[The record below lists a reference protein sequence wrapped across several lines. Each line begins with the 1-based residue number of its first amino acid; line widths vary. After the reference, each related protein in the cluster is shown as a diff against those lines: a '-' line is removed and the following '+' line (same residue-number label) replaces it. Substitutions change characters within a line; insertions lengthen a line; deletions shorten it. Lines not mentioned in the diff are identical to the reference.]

1 MTCQFDMTIRHH
13 GGTSVGFS
21 PLQNIF
27 VSNVVMVHDAENASE
42 APLVEH
48 VQLVDNAHY
57 VFPGLAGIDCHQ

>member
-1 MTCQFDMTIRHH
+1 M
-13 GGTSVGFS
+13 GFS
-21 PLQNIF
+21 PVQNIF